1 MALTLNDAR
10 MSAVKPSATLGMAA
24 KAKALAKAGAP
35 VMNLSAGEPDFAT
48 PACIVDAARG
58 ALSLRSSHAYTN
70 PRGTD
75 ELVAAIQ
82 QKLKRE
88 QKTEYK
94 DNEVMSTIGTK
105 GGLMLALDAMVGPG
119 DEVILFAP
127 YWVTYADL
135 VRLAGATPVIVQT
148 TRENGYRPTMAQFED
163 ALSPQTKLVIL
174 NSPNNPTG
182 AGWPESLLR
191 SVMNRLRGSD
201 IWVLSDEIYEKLT
214 WNGFEHVSPVTF
226 DDDAKSRTLY
236 VGGVAKAYA
245 MTGWRVGVAAGPKLI
260 IDAMMTLQ
268 GQRTTC
274 ATAIAQVAAAYA
286 LREDAAVVAAVDEM
300 KAAYLKR
307 RSLVLDRARRI
318 PGVHVNDPDGAFYVF
333 LDVNERIPGLRAGG
347 ERISDDVQLANKLL
361 EEANVATVMG
371 SAFEG
376 NGCLRVSYA
385 ASEDTINT
393 AFDRMEQFFA
403 GMTSR
408 A

>member
-1 MALTLNDAR
+1 MALTLNEAR
-10 MSAVKPSATLGMAA
+10 MSAVKPSATLAMAA

-35 VMNLSAGEPDFAT
+35 VANLSAGEPDFAT
-48 PACIVDAARG
+48 PACIVDAARAVIG
-58 ALSLRSSHAYTN
+58 TRAAHAYTN

-75 ELVAAIQ
+75 ELIAAIQ

-88 QKTEYK
+88 QKAEYK

-105 GGLMLALDAMVGPG
+105 GALMLALDALVGPG

-135 VRLAGATPVIVQT
+135 VRLAGATPVIVET
-148 TRENGYRPTMAQFED
+148 TRENKYRPTMTAFED
-163 ALSPQTKLVIL
+163 ALSPQTKLVVL

-182 AGWPESLLR
+182 AGWPEELLR

-214 WNGFEHVSPVTF
+214 YEGFQHVSPVSF

-245 MTGWRVGVAAGPKLI
+245 MTGWRVGVAAGPKQIL
-260 IDAMMTLQ
+260 DAMMTLQ

-274 ATAIAQVAAAYA
+274 ATAVAQAAAAYA
-286 LREDAAVVAAVDEM
+286 LRESPDVVAAVDEM
-300 KAAYLKR
+300 KAAYTKR
-307 RSLVLDRARRI
+307 RKLILERARAV
-318 PGVHVNDPDGAFYVF
+318 PGVYVNDPDGAFYVF
-333 LDVNERIPGLRAGG
+333 LDVKERLPAMKG
-347 ERISDDVQLANKLL
+347 EDIISDDIVLATRLL

-376 NGCLRVSYA
+376 KGCLRTSYA
-385 ASEDTINT
+385 ASEDTINL
-393 AFDRMEQFFA
+393 AFDRITKFFSE
-403 GMTSR
+403 MTS

>member
-1 MALTLNDAR
+1 MALTLNQAR
-10 MSAVKPSATLGMAA
+10 MSAVKPSATLAMAA
-24 KAKALAKAGAP
+24 KAKALAKQGAP

-48 PACIVDAARG
+48 PACIVDAARAVIG
-58 ALSLRSSHAYTN
+58 SRSAHAYTN

-105 GGLMLALDAMVGPG
+105 GALMLALDALVGPG
-119 DEVILFAP
+119 DEVVLFAP

-135 VRLAGATPVIVQT
+135 VRLAGATPVVVECK
-148 TRENGYRPTMAQFED
+148 RENGYRPTMEAFED
-163 ALSPQTKLVIL
+163 ALSPATKLVIL

-182 AGWPESLLR
+182 AGWPASLLR
-191 SVMNRLRGSD
+191 SILTRLRGSD

-214 WNGFEHVSPVTF
+214 WDGFEHVSPVSF
-226 DDDAKSRTLY
+226 DDDAKGRTLY

-245 MTGWRVGVAAGPKLI
+245 MTGWRVGVAAGPKPI

-274 ATAIAQVAAAYA
+274 ATAVAQAAAAYA

-300 KAAYLKR
+300 KAAYIKR
-307 RSLVLDRARRI
+307 RKLILERARAI
-318 PGVHVNDPDGAFYVF
+318 PGAHVNAPDGAFYVF
-333 LDVNERIPGLRAGG
+333 VDVNERLPAMKG
-347 ERISDDVQLANKLL
+347 EDLIRDDVTLATRLL
-361 EEANVATVMG
+361 EESHVATVMG
-371 SAFEG
+371 SAFDG
-376 NGCLRVSYA
+376 KGCLRMSYA
-385 ASEDTINT
+385 ASEDTING
-393 AFDRMEQFFA
+393 AFDRIDAFFKS
-403 GMTSR
+403 MTS